1 MRHAPLALCLAIAV
15 ALAAAGAAPAVAQV
29 NNGTFDA
36 GLAGWTV
43 TTTGGGGVA
52 VVSNGNPA
60 PGVRLWNQFDNA
72 GSATLTQTFE
82 CGGGAEGMCFLSLD
96 YATDVTGGVT
106 NMAVTVK
113 LDNVVMY
120 STIHNSTVMTYTP
133 VLFSAPCGQHTL
145 EISAGS
151 SATLPWSNWMMIV
164 DNVTAA
170 CVPPVSTERS
180 TWSGLKAT
188 YR

>member
-1 MRHAPLALCLAIAV
+1 MRHAPLALSLAIAG
-15 ALAAAGAAPAVAQV
+15 ALALAGAAPATAQII
-29 NNGTFDA
+29 NGTFDA
-36 GLAGWTV
+36 GLTGWTA
-43 TTTGGGGVA
+43 TTTGDGGATVF
-52 VVSNGNPA
+52 SNGNPA
-60 PGVRLWNQFDNA
+60 PGARLWNWGNA
-72 GSATLTQTFE
+72 SGSATLTQTFE
-82 CGGGAEGMCFLSLD
+82 CGGGAEGLCFLSLE

-120 STIHNSTVMTYTP
+120 SAIHNSTVATYSP

-151 SATLPWSNWMMIV
+151 TATQPWANWMMIV
-164 DNVTAA
+164 DNVTAS
-170 CVPPVSTERS
+170 CVPPVSTEGS
-180 TWSGLKAT
+180 TWSGVKAT